1 MKWSIEN
8 IPTIQFYLSSG
19 FKDENV
25 GKYITN
31 RHKKAGLYVKVKEK
45 LSV

>member
-8 IPTIQFYLSSG
+8 IPTIQLYLSSG

-25 GKYITN
+25 GILLIDT
-31 RHKKAGLYVKVKEK
+31 KKAGLYVKVKEK